1 MGLLHTAT
9 RCVGAWFAYAAVEGL
24 LHTRSRPRYIL
35 RLFGRAAFM
44 AAGSWGYNQPAMP
57 RGLHLLN
64 NIFLTLGVLCLA
76 LLDWAAGAAR
86 PVWQRAAGVLA
97 AVAAALGGVL
107 FAEGGVVLLP
117 LMLIAWFFQGRLRL
131 VLYVALSLLL
141 FVPAVQIYP
150 TVGKTLSMLAFN
162 SEFLFLTVLPFLA
175 LYSGERGPGG
185 RFAKC
190 SFYGFYPLHLW
201 LIGALALF
209 AA

>member
-1 MGLLHTAT
+1 M
-9 RCVGAWFAYAAVEGL
+9 
-24 LHTRSRPRYIL
+24 S
-35 RLFGRAAFM
+35 RAA
-44 AAGSWGYNQPAMP
+44 
-57 RGLHLLN
+57 GL
-64 NIFLTLGVLCLA
+64 
-76 LLDWAAGAAR
+76 AAGAAH